1 MENYSL
7 KSDLKNCCLVE
18 SHAGTAKR
26 VPLKVLA
33 VDDHPVIMMGVK
45 ALLEADN
52 YATVVECPDF
62 RNLSNLIAKHSP
74 DTILIDMHMPRF
86 DLERDFRLLKK
97 RHPDEIYIAYTA
109 DEDPATIRRCRELGF
124 SGYILKSSHFETTK
138 REIDAILAGKELF
151 PDIGSGQARTLLP
164 LSDSQ
169 LEILRLMASGH
180 KNREIAEIL
189 GVQDVT
195 VDYHKRR
202 IKDILSVKS
211 SLEAIALAKTQGW
224 I

>member
-1 MENYSL
+1 
-7 KSDLKNCCLVE
+7 
-18 SHAGTAKR
+18 

-151 PDIGSGQARTLLP
+151 PDIAPGQARTLLP

-195 VDYHKRR
+195 IDYHKRR

-211 SLEAIALAKTQGW
+211 SLEAIAFAKTQGW